1 MLSFFRLRSGLDIQ
15 GPLQKLHHLRWRH
28 MERFAACR
36 HVTVKTV
43 MREFSLYERLAVINA
58 LRIFARRILHVFLF
72 QIVKPQFP
80 RLVRKSAIKSKRL
93 VARKINGIAFRAKP
107 QIKVYDFERLDF
119 RTTKRTFT
127 HALNIVNRTFSF
139 EL

>member
-1 MLSFFRLRSGLDIQ
+1 MDEEEMMFSFFRLRSGLDIER
-15 GPLQKLHHLRWRH
+15 PLQKFHYLRWRQMKH
-28 MERFAACR
+28 FATRR
-36 HVTVKTV
+36 HIAVETVV
-43 MREFSLYERLAVINA
+43 REFSLYKRLTVINTHWV
-58 LRIFARRILHVFLF
+58 FARRILHIFLF
-72 QIVKPQFP
+72 QIIEPQFP

-127 HALNIVNRTFSF
+127 HA
-139 EL
+139 